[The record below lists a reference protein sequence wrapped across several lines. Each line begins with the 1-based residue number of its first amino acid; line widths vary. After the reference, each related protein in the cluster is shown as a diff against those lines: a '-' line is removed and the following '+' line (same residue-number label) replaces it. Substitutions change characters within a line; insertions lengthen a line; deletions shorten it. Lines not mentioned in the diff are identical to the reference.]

1 MNPEPP
7 PPPDA
12 GSLLPKF
19 LRYKSTKRNTSD
31 DAQPR
36 QTVAQNDTTLST
48 GVGRSTSRYHRG
60 RAPEQAD
67 RFRSVPALPKHAPR
81 PFLQRSMTSE
91 NVATPNSDTE
101 SGEVS
106 PTTLNKAQQE
116 AFDILTGK
124 VDTQQQSLQRQIDE
138 KRRKDAQ
145 LEERKRRE
153 GLAEKFKRESQSD
166 QAKRIADQQALL
178 KARQDSL
185 RKARAERDAQ
195 KQARDAKH
203 DRRQIESD
211 RHAANQAGN
220 SGEKSKSSGEEIQ
233 GHTRAPRQLQ
243 MDRGLAEPDQHS
255 GVYDTEM
262 ERKTSKSN
270 EELGQYFRRLSNQPQ
285 YLQNGNGVTRS
296 TTLARRNSSG
306 KLEQDNGM
314 SNEVQKQVRLLSD
327 EAAQWTS
334 ATAPSSDHLRR
345 APAVIPGSLLEG
357 SAQSSFSNS
366 PKQKSQTQPT
376 PTSYKAA
383 QFPSSTGIDTSRK
396 LVKRQAPN
404 YSQSEDPFGPEA
416 AIPQMSKEAPPPNFD
431 APKSAVNAGVRTVK
445 VFYAEKSM
453 QLPVTPSS
461 TSIDIL
467 SSAKDLLEYGFDPNR
482 YVLEEH
488 FKPLELT
495 RPLRQYERI
504 RDVMNSW
511 NRDEQNYFMIVS
523 AATQWDSASLKQA
536 NAPREQPEGMSV
548 TVYHS
553 QHPRV
558 WDKRLVTLRADGQV
572 IVQKHSDAAA
582 TNMCHM
588 SDFDVFMPTKKE
600 VKELKAPR
608 KYCFAIKSLQKP
620 AAFLNKANFVHF
632 ICTKDQGLAMEWYK
646 AIHGWRTYYMVHTLG
661 LGKEQSKSASEELKE
676 PLVTTIRSRN
686 ASGDTR
692 MLPDASYVTSP
703 SAQSPSHPLSSRTFN
718 TRGGP
723 PSSFARSMSRDDD
736 PGIVRTRARSTS
748 RTRSRTSSD
757 KPLITPDPEP
767 FAATGL
773 LGRTYTMRR
782 QALDDHDNNGLGN
795 TPDPPTLPG
804 VKPLVTLTGE
814 TKLPPQFSRR
824 GHGVQLDAVPT
835 GGLVTAATS
844 STSPEHTV
852 NPLLPQDAQGGGL
865 NRSSSRRTR
874 TLRQGSEPPPDAFT
888 GGLLASAPQTP
899 KKIGTGRGV
908 AVGDRNAT
916 EPMLDLAEESKYV
929 PGSLL
934 REVEQ
939 QQGDKEVVI
948 ARGRGREEVV
958 RTGEGF

>member
-1 MNPEPP
+1 MDPEPP

-19 LRYKSTKRNTSD
+19 LRYKSTKSNTSG
-31 DAQPR
+31 DAQTR
-36 QTVAQNDTTLST
+36 QTVAQNVPALST
-48 GVGRSTSRYHRG
+48 GLDRSTSRYHRG

-67 RFRSVPALPKHAPR
+67 RFRSVPALPRQAPR
-81 PFLQRSMTSE
+81 PFIQRANTSE
-91 NVATPNSDTE
+91 NVATSNIDTE

-106 PTTLNKAQQE
+106 PTALNKAQQE

-124 VDTQQQSLQRQIDE
+124 VDTQQQNLQKQIDE

-195 KQARDAKH
+195 TQNRDVKH
-203 DRRQIESD
+203 DGRQIESD
-211 RHAANQAGN
+211 RYAASYAGN
-220 SGEKSKSSGEEIQ
+220 TSGKSKSSSGEIQ
-233 GHTRAPRQLQ
+233 GNAMAPRQLQ
-243 MDRGLAEPDQHS
+243 TDRRLAQPNQHLGS
-255 GVYDTEM
+255 YDKEM

-270 EELGQYFRRLSNQPQ
+270 AELGQCFRRSSNQPQ
-285 YLQNGNGVTRS
+285 SLRNDNGTTRS
-296 TTLARRNSSG
+296 TRLASRNSSG
-306 KLEQDNGM
+306 RLKQDNRV
-314 SNEVQKQVRLLSD
+314 SNEVQKKYGPLSD
-327 EAAQWTS
+327 EAVQE
-334 ATAPSSDHLRR
+334 TAITALSSDHLRR
-345 APAVIPGSLLEG
+345 IPAVFIGSLSKENAQG
-357 SAQSSFSNS
+357 SSNGSS
-366 PKQKSQTQPT
+366 KQRSQTQPT
-376 PTSYKAA
+376 PASHKAA
-383 QFPSSTGIDTSRK
+383 QFPSSTGTDTSRK
-396 LVKRQAPN
+396 LVKRQAPT
-404 YSQSEDPFGPEA
+404 YSQSEDPFGPEI

-445 VFYAEKSM
+445 VFYDEQSM

-511 NRDEQNYFMIVS
+511 NRDEQNYFTIVS

-572 IVQKHSDAAA
+572 VFQKHSDAAA
-582 TNMCHM
+582 TNICHM

-632 ICTKDQGLAMEWYK
+632 ICTKDQELAMEWYK

-661 LGKEQSKSASEELKE
+661 LGKEQSKSASEEPKE

-692 MLPDASYVTSP
+692 MLPDASFVTSP
-703 SAQSPSHPLSSRTFN
+703 SAQSPHHTSSSRTFN

-723 PSSFARSMSRDDD
+723 PSSFARSMSRDDE

-748 RTRSRTSSD
+748 RTRTSFD
-757 KPLITPDPEP
+757 KPLVTPDPEP

-782 QALDDHDNNGLGN
+782 QALDEHNNSGSGSTL
-795 TPDPPTLPG
+795 DPPNLPG

-814 TKLPPQFSRR
+814 TKLPPQFSRK
-824 GHGVQLDAVPT
+824 GHGVQLDTVPT

-844 STSPEHTV
+844 STSPEHTS
-852 NPLLPQDAQGGGL
+852 NPLLPQDAQAGGL

-888 GGLLASAPQTP
+888 GGLLASAAQTP

-939 QQGDKEVVI
+939 QQGEKEVVI
-948 ARGRGREEVV
+948 ARGRGREEIV